1 MKKTTVDEIH
11 ILGVALAS
19 GSEDVTLFSN
29 ESTVMSW
36 KLHDPVYAKRNKFCE
51 YFVDWI
57 GNILW
62 DEMCS
67 VGH

>member
-1 MKKTTVDEIH
+1 
-11 ILGVALAS
+11 LGVALAS
-19 GSEDVTLFSN
+19 ESEGVTLFSV
-29 ESTVMSW
+29 EGTIMSW
-36 KLHDPVYAKRNKFCE
+36 KLHETVYAKCKKFCE

-67 VGH
+67 MGH